1 MKLPRGDTV
10 WGWIMASPAVIGL
23 LLFMVLPFV
32 VAIGLSFTTYRFNSP
47 LPLRW
52 EGLGNYIDL
61 LTSSDFLRAV
71 LNNIMFAAVVVPVQT
86 GLALMLALLVNQ
98 RLRGMSVFRTLFFMP
113 VIYPMALVAVVW
125 ALIFAPAPTGLMNRI
140 VALFS
145 FGHVQA
151 PIDFLRNGYL
161 AMPCI
166 MVMSIWQGVGFQM
179 VILLAAL
186 QGVPETLYEAAR
198 IDGAGRVARFR
209 HVTMP
214 QLRNSLIFVA
224 MVTTI
229 LAFRLFDQIWIL
241 TRGGPNN
248 ATTTVLYQAFVA
260 SRERNQIGLGA
271 AMAVLFFIF
280 VGVVTLVQHFGV
292 RQHREIQ

>member
-1 MKLPRGDTV
+1 
-10 WGWIMASPAVIGL
+10 MASPAVTGL

-32 VAIGLSFTTYRFNSP
+32 LAIVLSFTTYRFNSP

-52 EGLGNYIDL
+52 TGVGNYIHL
-61 LTSSDFLRAV
+61 LTSPDFFRAV
-71 LNNIMFAAVVVPVQT
+71 LNNIFFAVMVVPVQT

-98 RLRGMSVFRTLFFMP
+98 RLRGITVFRTLFFMP

-140 VALFS
+140 VSLLS
-145 FGHVQA
+145 LGHLQA

-161 AMPCI
+161 ALPCI
-166 MVMSIWQGVGFQM
+166 MMMSIWQGVGFQM

-186 QGVPETLYEAAR
+186 QNIPEALYEAAR
-198 IDGAGRVARFR
+198 IDGAGRVGRFWN
-209 HVTMP
+209 VTLP

-248 ATTTVLYQAFVA
+248 ATTTVLYQTFVA

-271 AMAVLFFIF
+271 AMAVVFFIF
-280 VGVVTLVQHFGV
+280 VGAVALVQHFGV
-292 RQHREIQ
+292 RQYRETQ